1 MPQPTPSSLQHMT
14 SCADLI
20 TAPNPGPMTLE
31 GTNSYLLHAAGSVGG
46 PVVVVDPGPAHE
58 GHLQA
63 LAAAGRVELILI
75 THRHPDHT
83 EGIDRLHELTGAPVR
98 AARAEHCRDAPIL
111 SDGEVLTVA
120 GVNVQVVATPGH
132 TSDSLCFL
140 LLDDGHHGSV
150 LTGDTILGRGTT
162 ILDFPDGT
170 LGDYLASLDVLSGFG
185 PAVMLPAHGPMH
197 PHLGTVIEQYA
208 SHRLQRL
215 EQVREAVARLT
226 GGDSSRQPGA
236 GEVTDLVYA
245 EIDPAV
251 RGAAEH
257 SVKAQLHY
265 LSGVTPAP

>member
-1 MPQPTPSSLQHMT
+1 
-14 SCADLI
+14 
-20 TAPNPGPMTLE
+20 MTLE
-31 GTNSYLLHAAGSVGG
+31 GTNSYLLHAAGADAG
-46 PVVVVDPGPAHE
+46 PVVVVDPGPADE
-58 GHLQA
+58 DHLQA

-98 AARAEHCRDAPIL
+98 AALAEHCREAPVL
-111 SDGEVLTVA
+111 GDGEVLAAA
-120 GVNVQVVATPGH
+120 GVRVQVLTTPGH

-140 LLDDGHHGSV
+140 LPDDGHHGSV

-170 LGDYLASLDVLSGFG
+170 LGDFLASLDVLSGFDQ
-185 PAVMLPAHGPMH
+185 AVMLPAHGPTH
-197 PHLGTVIEQYA
+197 PHLGTIIEQYTA
-208 SHRLQRL
+208 HRLQRL

-226 GGDSSRQPGA
+226 GGDSSIQPGTA
-236 GEVTDLVYA
+236 AVTDLVYSD
-245 EIDPAV
+245 INPAV

-265 LSGVTPAP
+265 LTGTTPTP

>member
-1 MPQPTPSSLQHMT
+1 MPQPTPSPIQHVT

-31 GTNSYLLHAAGSVGG
+31 GTNSYLLHAAGADAG
-46 PVVVVDPGPAHE
+46 PVVVVDPGPADE
-58 GHLQA
+58 DHLQA

-98 AARAEHCRDAPIL
+98 AALAEHCREAPVL
-111 SDGEVLTVA
+111 GDGEVLAAA
-120 GVNVQVVATPGH
+120 GVRVQVLTTPGH

-140 LLDDGHHGSV
+140 LPDDGHHGSV

-170 LGDYLASLDVLSGFG
+170 LGDFLASLDVLSGFDQ
-185 PAVMLPAHGPMH
+185 AVMLPAHGPTH
-197 PHLGTVIEQYA
+197 PHLGTIIEQYTA
-208 SHRLQRL
+208 HRLQRL

-226 GGDSSRQPGA
+226 GGDSSIQPGTA
-236 GEVTDLVYA
+236 EVTDLVYSD
-245 EIDPAV
+245 INPAV

-265 LSGVTPAP
+265 LTGTTPTP